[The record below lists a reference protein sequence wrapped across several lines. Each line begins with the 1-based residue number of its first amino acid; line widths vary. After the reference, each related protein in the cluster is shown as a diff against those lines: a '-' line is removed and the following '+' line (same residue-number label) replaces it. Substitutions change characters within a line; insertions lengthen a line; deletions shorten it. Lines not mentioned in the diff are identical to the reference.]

1 MTHRQLLLLLGYI
14 RRRPLIY
21 LPGFAASLVGVTFLA
36 LIPLGIRHLLD
47 EALPAGLWLPI
58 VLTVLGI
65 AAAQFLHRG
74 LVIVNR
80 IFREIADVSMA
91 HDIRRDLFARLLSQ
105 DGYFFDRNVTG
116 DLVERLTGDLRQV
129 TFAVQLLVLK
139 GFLSTF
145 EIIAP
150 LVAAFVLNWRLA
162 LVLLAFAPTL
172 YIMKRLVAPTMHAAN
187 AADRAH
193 AARTR
198 EYVHEALEGARMIR
212 SIQAQDPA
220 LARLRDLNH
229 RRLEEGSFRVAFT
242 AAAARNL
249 WSFVRAFG
257 ILAVFAIAVVE
268 VQAGRATPGMVAAF
282 VQIALTYFGGLGYSS
297 DYLADYERVAAPW
310 RRIAPLLDEQ
320 PRVAEGRERVR
331 LSAADAS
338 VQFANVSFRYADD
351 RLEPI
356 RNVSL
361 DVQPGEFVGIVGPT
375 GSGKTTLADLV
386 LRHYDADA
394 GGIHIAGH
402 DIRSLLF
409 SDLRRDVGIVP
420 QDAVLLNASIR
431 ENLQV
436 ARPEARDADLI
447 AAMRHA
453 DLHDY
458 VASLPDGYD
467 TVVGDRGVRLSG
479 GQRQRV
485 AIARVFLQDPPILLL
500 DEATASL
507 DAITEEHIQT
517 ALARVRASRT
527 VIAIAHRLATLRDA
541 DRIVVIDDGRVVESG
556 APHQL
561 LERRGLYWQLHA
573 TQFGAGAQ
581 TA

>member
-1 MTHRQLLLLLGYI
+1 MTRPQLLLLLSYI

-21 LPGFAASLVGVTFLA
+21 VPGFAASLVGVTFLA
-36 LIPLGIRHLLD
+36 LIPLGMRYLLD

-65 AAAQFLHRG
+65 AAAQFLHRA
-74 LVIVNR
+74 LVLVNR
-80 IFREIADVSMA
+80 IFREIADVHMA
-91 HDIRRDLFARLLSQ
+91 HDMRRDLFARLLSQ
-105 DGYFFDRNVTG
+105 DGYFFDRNITG

-129 TFAVQLLVLK
+129 TFAVQSLVLK

-145 EIIAP
+145 EVVAP
-150 LVAAFVLNWRLA
+150 LAAAFVLNWRLA
-162 LVLLAFAPTL
+162 LVLVAFTPTL
-172 YIMKRLVAPTMHAAN
+172 YLLKRLVAPTMHAAN

-193 AARTR
+193 AAQTR
-198 EYVHEALEGARMIR
+198 EYVHEALEGVRMVR
-212 SIQAQDPA
+212 TIQAETPA
-220 LARLRDLNH
+220 LDRLRDINR

-242 AAAARNL
+242 AAAARKV
-249 WSFVRAFG
+249 WSFVGAFG

-268 VQAGRATPGMVAAF
+268 VQAGRATLGVVAAF
-282 VQIALTYFGGLGYSS
+282 IQITLTYFGGLGYSS

-310 RRIAPLLDEQ
+310 RRIAPLLEQ
-320 PRVAEGRERVR
+320 KPRVAEGRERVR
-331 LSAADAS
+331 LSPADAS
-338 VQFANVSFRYADD
+338 VQFDQVSFRYTDD
-351 RLEPI
+351 RVEPI

-361 DVQPGEFVGIVGPT
+361 DVRPGEFVGIVGPT

-386 LRHYDADA
+386 LRHYNADA
-394 GGIHIAGH
+394 GGIRIAGH

-431 ENLQV
+431 DNLQV
-436 ARPEARDADLI
+436 AKPDATEAELL
-447 AAMRHA
+447 AATRGA
-453 DLHDY
+453 DLHDF
-458 VASLPDGYD
+458 VSSLPDGYD

-507 DAITEEHIQT
+507 DAITEERIQA
-517 ALARVRASRT
+517 ALAGVRASRT
-527 VIAIAHRLATLRDA
+527 VIAIAHRLATLREA
-541 DRIVVIDDGRVVESG
+541 DRIVVIDDGRVVEVGS
-556 APHQL
+556 PQQL
-561 LERRGLYWQLHA
+561 LERGGLYWQLHT
-573 TQFGAGAQ
+573 TQFGTGVQ